1 MAKIFEGV
9 THNPTALEQ
18 ALRDMLTDLTN
29 IRTALVAFTAKLDAD
44 ITDGGASETNYASTC
59 DPAALETT

>member
-1 MAKIFEGV
+1 MANKIFEGV

-18 ALRDMLTDLTN
+18 VLRGMLTDLTN
-29 IRTALVAFTAKLDAD
+29 IRTAIVAITAKLDS
-44 ITDGGASETNYASTC
+44 DGGVTDTDYHDS